1 MTKVCHLSQDEK
13 GMQKKITEHYL
24 VDSES
29 FTESESRTVKEVGEC
44 SVTTIR
50 KTNIKEVFE
59 GTGDYYK
66 VRVDFLTLDEN
77 TGREQR
83 TGHTVLVQ
91 APSVRKALDCI
102 DQNFAS
108 VRYEVTSL
116 QRTPI
121 AGVIA
126 DS

>member
-1 MTKVCHLSQDEK
+1 METWYLTKVCHLSQDEK

-77 TGREQR
+77 TAGSSAR
-83 TGHTVLVQ
+83 
-91 APSVRKALDCI
+91 
-102 DQNFAS
+102 
-108 VRYEVTSL
+108 VTPCWCKPH
-116 QRTPI
+116 RCARHWI
-121 AGVIA
+121 V
-126 DS
+126 